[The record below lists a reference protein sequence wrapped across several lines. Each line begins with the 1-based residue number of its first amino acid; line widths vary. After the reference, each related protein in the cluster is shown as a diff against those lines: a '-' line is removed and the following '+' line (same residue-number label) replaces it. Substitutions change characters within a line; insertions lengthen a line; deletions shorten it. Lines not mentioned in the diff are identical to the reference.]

1 MTLAVVIGIK
11 MLIGISVLIA
21 MFVDKSTDN

>member
-11 MLIGISVLIA
+11 ALIGVSVLIA
-21 MFVDKSTDN
+21 MFLDKSTDN

>member
-11 MLIGISVLIA
+11 MLIGVSVLIT

>member
-11 MLIGISVLIA
+11 ALIGVVVLIT
-21 MFVDKSTDN
+21 MFVDKSTDS

>member
-11 MLIGISVLIA
+11 ALIGVAVLIT
-21 MFVDKSTDN
+21 MFVDKSTEN

>member
-11 MLIGISVLIA
+11 ALIGVAVLIT
-21 MFVDKSTDN
+21 MFLDKSTDI